1 METSHGECYTC
12 LTQQETFQEFIQI
25 ETMSPK
31 ASSAFRIYEY
41 ILMPIQKEKYKS
53 REIFGPMLNA
63 LLKKFIDYR
72 MNRAE
77 TK

>member
-12 LTQQETFQEFIQI
+12 LTQHDTFQEFIQN

-41 ILMPIQKEKYKS
+41 ILMPIRKEKYRS
-53 REIFGPMLNA
+53 REILGLMLNA